1 MDSKRR
7 SPKKPA
13 AKLPITA
20 PVPRLFGQAMAA
32 AYLGLSERAFEYRWR
47 KYELPHPHRLG
58 RRLVWDRMVLDE
70 WVDVLSGL
78 DRVNEP

>member
-1 MDSKRR
+1 
-7 SPKKPA
+7 
-13 AKLPITA
+13 
-20 PVPRLFGQAMAA
+20 MAA

-78 DRVNEP
+78 DRANEP